1 MASLTL
7 ERTQEPL
14 QAESTAVPCAPPA
27 RPPRAAAV
35 ARSAPAEAPGGEGS
49 DEARAGW
56 FRRRHPL
63 VWLFRLPIALPFVF
77 MGPEIVS
84 VALGRPGAVANVSAS
99 SADVLGTSSLLLFL
113 TMLTVTPLHTV
124 TGWRWHRP
132 LRRDYGL
139 AMFAVAMTDLVCAAT
154 ATADTFPGGLFTR
167 IAGHTFLVAGTLSTL
182 LLVPLALTGNR
193 RAQRWLGPH
202 WKALHRLV
210 YVIWGTVLLHLAF
223 LFGFRTIFVDA
234 LLVSAPLVLLRI
246 PAVRD
251 RWAAARKARSY
262 RALRFGGLAALA
274 GVYAIGYVPL
284 VTELFHKGLAAF
296 AQHPAA

>member
-1 MASLTL
+1 MGNLTL
-7 ERTQEPL
+7 ERTEVPI
-14 QAESTAVPCAPPA
+14 QAEATTVPAPRPA
-27 RPPRAAAV
+27 RPPRA
-35 ARSAPAEAPGGEGS
+35 S
-49 DEARAGW
+49 ARALPPDTEAAGAEGGKKGW

-63 VWLFRLPIALPFVF
+63 VWIFRLPIALPFVF
-77 MGPEIVS
+77 MGPEIAS

-99 SADVLGTSSLLLFL
+99 AADVLGTSSLLLFL
-113 TMLTVTPLHTV
+113 SMLTVTPLHTV

-182 LLVPLALTGNR
+182 LLVPLAITGNR

-202 WKALHRLV
+202 WKSLHRLV
-210 YVIWGTVLLHLAF
+210 YVIWATVLLHLAF

-251 RWAAARKARSY
+251 CWAAARKARSH
-262 RALRFGGLAALA
+262 RALRWTGLLALS
-274 GVYAIGYVPL
+274 GVYAAGYVPL